1 MRNAKLKEVL
11 EHAGR
16 VADLAPAANF
26 VRKVPQAD
34 IGRSSYRL
42 RFRDR
47 QSATEKA
54 AAPLEIVAASI
65 PAGIRLSIAG
75 ARAGLAY
82 RFRLACKIITGN
94 SARHLSHL
102 ILTARGHAGEHDLR
116 ILETILRHQRI

>member
-47 QSATEKA
+47 QTRDRKSRGASGDRCRVHSSGDPPEHSGSQGRTGV
-54 AAPLEIVAASI
+54 PL
-65 PAGIRLSIAG
+65 
-75 ARAGLAY
+75 
-82 RFRLACKIITGN
+82 
-94 SARHLSHL
+94 
-102 ILTARGHAGEHDLR
+102 
-116 ILETILRHQRI
+116 